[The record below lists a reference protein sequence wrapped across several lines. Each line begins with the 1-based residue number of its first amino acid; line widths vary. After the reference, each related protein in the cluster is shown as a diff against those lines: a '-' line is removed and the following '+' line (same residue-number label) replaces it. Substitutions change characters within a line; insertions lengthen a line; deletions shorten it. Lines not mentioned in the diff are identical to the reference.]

1 MSNDNSPTPRI
12 PAQYRDAA
20 AEAQAAEEA
29 RRHALWERADR
40 DRRCQE
46 AVWAFRHETNALW
59 SAPPDE
65 ARSFLARVYA
75 TLLKAV
81 QALADVGRLGDWERT
96 DHERTYDRFR
106 VRNDRVMSP
115 PTYDWAREMFD
126 LASKGELPED
136 LLVQTWDEKSLRD
149 VLRWLSVF
157 VEGLSGEGAK
167 WLRKMQ
173 EPPTPQPA
181 RTLSDR
187 DPPEELMQEPPTP
200 QPARTLSDRDPQEEL
215 WMPASEAV
223 QRAEKAGLKVSLSW
237 LSRFGEK
244 WGVKMR
250 PRTLPGK
257 HKLEAELNS
266 LAGCLV
272 RRASGKGPTGEDDE
286 EPCEGQFDEEIAKA
300 IWAKQRGRSS
310 D

>member
-12 PAQYRDAA
+12 PAEFRDAA

-96 DHERTYDRFR
+96 DHERTYDHFR
-106 VRNDRVMSP
+106 DHNHREMSRP
-115 PTYDWAREMFD
+115 SYGWAREMFAR
-126 LASKGELPED
+126 ASKGELPED
-136 LLVQTWDEKSLRD
+136 LLVQTWDEKPLRD
-149 VLRWLSVF
+149 ALRWLRIF
-157 VEGLSGEGAK
+157 VEGLSGESAT
-167 WLRKMQ
+167 WLIKMQ

-187 DPPEELMQEPPTP
+187 DAP
-200 QPARTLSDRDPQEEL
+200 EEL

-244 WGVKMR
+244 RGVKMR